1 MKTRPFLRTA
11 SPYSVH
17 ASMIY
22 VPLGREQY
30 LPENDRGMT
39 TMGPGL
45 ILPKKMIG
53 QRLISRKKMIGQRL
67 ISQKKKIGQGL
78 FSRKNLIGQ

>member
-1 MKTRPFLRTA
+1 MRVTFNA
-11 SPYSVH
+11 SDN
-17 ASMIY
+17 
-22 VPLGREQY
+22 LGREQY

-67 ISQKKKIGQGL
+67 ISQKKKRLGKDFFLEKI
-78 FSRKNLIGQ
+78 